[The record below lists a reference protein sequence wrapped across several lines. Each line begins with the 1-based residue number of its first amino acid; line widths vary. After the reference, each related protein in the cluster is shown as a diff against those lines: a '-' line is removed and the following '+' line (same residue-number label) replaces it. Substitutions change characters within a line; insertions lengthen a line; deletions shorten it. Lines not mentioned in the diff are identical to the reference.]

1 MVLEVR
7 IEVTF
12 GEWGQASGAGH
23 KGGFRSDYM
32 DGSLIAV
39 VSRYLFRK
47 LIINGIF
54 FFKYFLGLSWWHNGY
69 KSTCQC
75 RDHGF
80 NPCSEKILRAV
91 EHKPVWHSY

>member
-12 GEWGQASGAGH
+12 GERGQASGAGH
-23 KGGFRSDYM
+23 KGGFRCDYM

-39 VSRYLFRK
+39 VSRYLFQK

-54 FFKYFLGLSWWHNGY
+54 LF
-69 KSTCQC
+69 
-75 RDHGF
+75 
-80 NPCSEKILRAV
+80 
-91 EHKPVWHSY
+91 

>member
-12 GEWGQASGAGH
+12 GEWGQASGAGR
-23 KGGFRSDYM
+23 KGGFRCDYM

-54 FFKYFLGLSWWHNGY
+54 IF
-69 KSTCQC
+69 
-75 RDHGF
+75 
-80 NPCSEKILRAV
+80 
-91 EHKPVWHSY
+91 

>member
-54 FFKYFLGLSWWHNGY
+54 F
-69 KSTCQC
+69 
-75 RDHGF
+75 
-80 NPCSEKILRAV
+80 
-91 EHKPVWHSY
+91 